1 MHGGRGTARHALGL
15 VVAASLAWSAGAVAM
30 GASAR
35 PASGAVRSA
44 TGAMAVAQIAAA
56 AATASA
62 AAPELVRVDAGQLRG
77 ERVGDVIRFKGIPFA
92 APPVGPLRWRAPQ
105 PVAPWSGVRE
115 ASTFGNACLQP
126 PQRTPGDGLPVPM
139 SEDCLYLNVWRPAGA
154 AARLPV
160 MVWIHGGSL
169 VTGTASLPVS
179 DGAALARRGVVLVS
193 INYRV
198 GRLGYFAHPALTR
211 EAADGGQLANYGL
224 MDQVAALRWVRRN
237 IAAFGGDPSRVTIF
251 GQSAGA
257 LSVQALMAS
266 PPARGL
272 FQRAIV
278 QSGYYRGSYPRL
290 YTTAPD
296 GRRSAEQD
304 GIEVLGAIGVRT
316 DDVAVLRGLS
326 SAQLQS
332 LPPYDVNGAR
342 LTVDGTYVVE
352 DLWTTFRAG
361 RQAPVPLMI
370 GATGQETPPLPPEF
384 KAQFAKARAQFIT
397 AEDEPRLLPAYG
409 DQETMDAHLAAD
421 MGFGAMMY
429 SFAELHLA
437 HGHPAYRYRFATLPE
452 AARKTLK
459 GLPHSGDLPYVFG
472 NLDAARWQMAERDRA
487 VSEAAM
493 DYWVEFARS
502 GRPSPKGRAPWPT
515 ASGDRI
521 MLFGDDAATPQL
533 DDRAGRYRA
542 VAAVS
547 DPRS

>member
-1 MHGGRGTARHALGL
+1 MRGATSGLRRLRGL
-15 VVAASLAWSAGAVAM
+15 VVVALAASVGAAAAGPHAVVTTAAGAV
-30 GASAR
+30 
-35 PASGAVRSA
+35 PASLSMTA
-44 TGAMAVAQIAAA
+44 T
-56 AATASA
+56 AATATA
-62 AAPELVRVDAGQLRG
+62 AAPLLVRIDAGQLRG
-77 ERVGDVIRFKGIPFA
+77 ERAGDVIRFKGIPFA

-105 PVAPWSGVRE
+105 PVVPWSGVRE
-115 ASTFGNACLQP
+115 ANTFGNACLQP

-154 AARLPV
+154 AGRLPV

-211 EAADGGQLANYGL
+211 EAADGGKLANYGL
-224 MDQVAALRWVRRN
+224 MDQVAALQWVRRN
-237 IAAFGGDPSRVTIF
+237 IAAFGGDPARVTIF

-290 YTTAPD
+290 FTTAPD

-304 GIEVLGAIGVRT
+304 GIAVLGAIGVRT
-316 DDVAVLRGLS
+316 DDVTVLRALS
-326 SAQLQS
+326 SAQIQS

-342 LTVDGTYVVE
+342 LTLDGQYVVE

-429 SFAELHLA
+429 TFAELHRA
-437 HGHPAYRYRFATLPE
+437 DGHPAYRYRFATLPE
-452 AARKTLK
+452 AARKTLQ

-472 NLDAARWQMAERDRA
+472 NLEAARWPMQARDRA

-502 GRPSPKGRAPWPT
+502 GRPAPQGRAPWPT
-515 ASGDRI
+515 VAGDRI
-521 MLFGDDAATPQL
+521 MLFGDEAAVPQV
-533 DDRAGRYRA
+533 DDRAGRYQA
-542 VAAVS
+542 VAAVA